1 MLRELWRLCICGKAV
16 TVEEVPHG
24 GSFNA
29 IAPFPPSILRVFES
43 KQNAR
48 LASMRVAISV
58 VEFQVLIHTG
68 RIDHEEDN
76 FSLAWNAGAAQRN
89 HVRRIREFRKR
100 TRAPGQEQL
109 TRIK

>member
-1 MLRELWRLCICGKAV
+1 MRPRLFRYQFTG
-16 TVEEVPHG
+16 
-24 GSFNA
+24 
-29 IAPFPPSILRVFES
+29 
-43 KQNAR
+43 
-48 LASMRVAISV
+48 MRVAISV

-100 TRAPGQEQL
+100 TRALGQEQV